1 MHGPG
6 IVSHWGATTVEIY
19 INDNP
24 LGVVDFPEQTLGDAL
39 RQLQSEHCP
48 SGQVIVGV
56 RHNGVDI
63 PGGEMDA
70 ELARPAREFE
80 KIDLITAEPDRLV
93 AEALGQAEE
102 VLDEADAMRKATA
115 EHFIAG
121 RIEEAKQSL
130 VEDLR
135 AWQQIHEAITQSIR
149 MLGLESDKL
158 TIQGRPMLELL
169 EKPRELL
176 MQVKVSLADEDY
188 VMLADILKY
197 EFEDVIGPWRE
208 MIEMLHARADEHQPQ
223 VT

>member
-1 MHGPG
+1 ME
-6 IVSHWGATTVEIY
+6 VF

-24 LGVVDFPEQTLGDAL
+24 VQVADFADATLGDAL

-48 SGQVIVGV
+48 SGQLIVGV

-102 VLDEADAMRKATA
+102 VLDDADAMRKTTA

-130 VEDLR
+130 VQDLR

-158 TIQGRPMLELL
+158 TIQGRPLLELL

-176 MQVKVSLADEDY
+176 TQVKVALADEDF

-208 MIEMLHARADEHQPQ
+208 MIEMLRSRADEHQPQ
-223 VT
+223 IT

>member
-1 MHGPG
+1 M
-6 IVSHWGATTVEIY
+6 EIY

-24 LGVVDFPEQTLGDAL
+24 LGTVEFAEQTLGDAL
-39 RQLQSEHCP
+39 RQVQTEHCP
-48 SGQVIVGV
+48 SGQVIVAV

-70 ELARPAREFE
+70 TLLRPAAEFE
-80 KIDLITAEPDRLV
+80 KLDLITAAPARLV
-93 AEALGQAEE
+93 LEALAQAEE
-102 VLDEADAMRKATA
+102 VLDEADGMRKTTA
-115 EHFIAG
+115 EHFTAG
-121 RIEEAKQSL
+121 RIEEAKRSL

-135 AWQQIHEAITQSIR
+135 VWQQIHEAITSSIR

-176 MQVKVSLADEDY
+176 KQVKVALADEDF

-197 EFEDVIGPWRE
+197 EFEDVIEPWRGI
-208 MIEMLHARADEHQPQ
+208 IEMLHARADEHQPQ